1 MSYSPWDLHDY
12 VEERLT
18 TLGFLPR
25 GMESSNEEIWT
36 AFDQLVE
43 RYQVAMKLLTGVVNS
58 YEAAGCDGCGTIDES
73 VNQSI
78 VTFIYPAEEPRGF
91 DV

>member
-12 VEERLT
+12 VEERLS

-25 GMESSNEEIWT
+25 GMESNNEDIWT

-43 RYQVAMKLLTGVVNS
+43 KYQTSMKFLTAVINS
-58 YEAAGCDGCGTIDES
+58 YETEGCDGCGTIDES

-78 VTFIYPAEEPRGF
+78 VKFIHPEKVDAPT
-91 DV
+91 